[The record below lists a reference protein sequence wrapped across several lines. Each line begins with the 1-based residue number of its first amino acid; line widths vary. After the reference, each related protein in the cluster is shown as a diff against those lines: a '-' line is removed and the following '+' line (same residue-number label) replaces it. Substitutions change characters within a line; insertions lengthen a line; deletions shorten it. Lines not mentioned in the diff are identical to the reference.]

1 MKILLPIDGSEYSKN
16 AIDFVASRT
25 TVLGNNPTIEL
36 LNIQVPLPARASRLV
51 GREALDRYY
60 EEEADKVF
68 TSARKVLKRDNITVT
83 EAYRIGAPDE
93 MIAQEADK
101 LPADLIV
108 MGSRGLTALKGLIM
122 GSVTTGVLARTKCPV
137 LLLRGKKAPL
147 TDALRVGIAVDGS
160 KYGMA
165 AVNHVLKAIDFFG
178 KGAQFYL
185 INVVNDYAGAVMPD
199 MAGMALPALSES
211 EVLELQKKEF
221 AETVD
226 PLRPLFEK
234 AGLKPT
240 EVCLVGNPSDEIAAF
255 AKKNK
260 LDLIVMGS
268 HGYTRFKSAVMGSTA
283 THIAAEGNVPLLIIR
298 AADDESAPKA

>member
-60 EEEADKVF
+60 EEEADKVV

-137 LLLRGKKAPL
+137 LLLRGKEAPL

>member
-137 LLLRGKKAPL
+137 LLLRGKEAPL

-240 EVCLVGNPSDEIAAF
+240 EVCLVGNPSDETADF
-255 AKKNK
+255 AKNNK

>member
-1 MKILLPIDGSEYSKN
+1 
-16 AIDFVASRT
+16 
-25 TVLGNNPTIEL
+25 
-36 LNIQVPLPARASRLV
+36 
-51 GREALDRYY
+51 
-60 EEEADKVF
+60 
-68 TSARKVLKRDNITVT
+68 
-83 EAYRIGAPDE
+83 

-137 LLLRGKKAPL
+137 LLLRGKEAPL

-298 AADDESAPKA
+298 AADDESAVCWQALSAELSVRTSSPGGWFLSAAD

>member
-25 TVLGNNPTIEL
+25 TVLGNNPTVEL

-137 LLLRGKKAPL
+137 LLLRGKEAPL

>member
-93 MIAQEADK
+93 RIAQEADK

-137 LLLRGKKAPL
+137 LLLRGKEAPL

>member
-137 LLLRGKKAPL
+137 LLLRGKEAPL

-199 MAGMALPALSES
+199 MAGMVLPALSES

>member
-137 LLLRGKKAPL
+137 LLLRGKEAPL

-165 AVNHVLKAIDFFG
+165 AVNHVLKGSDFFG

>member
-108 MGSRGLTALKGLIM
+108 MGSRGRSDIEGLLL
-122 GSVTTGVLARTKCPV
+122 GSVTHKVLTLATVPV
-137 LLLRGKKAPL
+137 HEVPGAP
-147 TDALRVGIAVDGS
+147 APRQGS
-160 KYGMA
+160 A
-165 AVNHVLKAIDFFG
+165 A
-178 KGAQFYL
+178 
-185 INVVNDYAGAVMPD
+185 
-199 MAGMALPALSES
+199 
-211 EVLELQKKEF
+211 
-221 AETVD
+221 
-226 PLRPLFEK
+226 
-234 AGLKPT
+234 
-240 EVCLVGNPSDEIAAF
+240 
-255 AKKNK
+255 
-260 LDLIVMGS
+260 
-268 HGYTRFKSAVMGSTA
+268 HGRSPRRYRC
-283 THIAAEGNVPLLIIR
+283 
-298 AADDESAPKA
+298 

>member
-137 LLLRGKKAPL
+137 LLLRGKEAPL

-211 EVLELQKKEF
+211 EGLELQKKEF

>member
-137 LLLRGKKAPL
+137 LLLRGKEAPL
-147 TDALRVGIAVDGS
+147 TDALRVGLAVDGS

>member
-108 MGSRGLTALKGLIM
+108 MGSRGLTALKG
-122 GSVTTGVLARTKCPV
+122 
-137 LLLRGKKAPL
+137 
-147 TDALRVGIAVDGS
+147 
-160 KYGMA
+160 
-165 AVNHVLKAIDFFG
+165 IDFFG

-298 AADDESAPKA
+298 AADDEAAPKA

>member
-36 LNIQVPLPARASRLV
+36 LNIQVPLPTRASRLV

-137 LLLRGKKAPL
+137 LLLRGKEAPL

-165 AVNHVLKAIDFFG
+165 AVNHVLKRIDFFG

>member
-137 LLLRGKKAPL
+137 LLLRGKEAPL

-221 AETVD
+221 AETVN

>member
-51 GREALDRYY
+51 GREALDHYY

-137 LLLRGKKAPL
+137 LLLRGKEAPL

>member
-137 LLLRGKKAPL
+137 LLLRGKEAPL

-298 AADDESAPKA
+298 AANDESAPKA

>member
-108 MGSRGLTALKGLIM
+108 MGSRCLTALKGLIM

-137 LLLRGKKAPL
+137 LLLRGKEAPL

>member
-137 LLLRGKKAPL
+137 LLLRGKEAPL

>member
-137 LLLRGKKAPL
+137 LLLRGKEAPL

-199 MAGMALPALSES
+199 MAGMTLPALSES

>member
-122 GSVTTGVLARTKCPV
+122 GSVTTGGLARTKCPV
-137 LLLRGKKAPL
+137 LLLRGKEAPL

>member
-101 LPADLIV
+101 LPADLII

-137 LLLRGKKAPL
+137 LLLRGKEAPL

>member
-137 LLLRGKKAPL
+137 LLLRGKEAPL

-160 KYGMA
+160 EYGMA

>member
-1 MKILLPIDGSEYSKN
+1 
-16 AIDFVASRT
+16 
-25 TVLGNNPTIEL
+25 
-36 LNIQVPLPARASRLV
+36 
-51 GREALDRYY
+51 
-60 EEEADKVF
+60 
-68 TSARKVLKRDNITVT
+68 
-83 EAYRIGAPDE
+83 
-93 MIAQEADK
+93 
-101 LPADLIV
+101 
-108 MGSRGLTALKGLIM
+108 M

-137 LLLRGKKAPL
+137 LLLRGKEAPL

-165 AVNHVLKAIDFFG
+165 AVNHVLKGIDFFG

>member
-1 MKILLPIDGSEYSKN
+1 
-16 AIDFVASRT
+16 
-25 TVLGNNPTIEL
+25 
-36 LNIQVPLPARASRLV
+36 
-51 GREALDRYY
+51 
-60 EEEADKVF
+60 
-68 TSARKVLKRDNITVT
+68 
-83 EAYRIGAPDE
+83 
-93 MIAQEADK
+93 
-101 LPADLIV
+101 
-108 MGSRGLTALKGLIM
+108 
-122 GSVTTGVLARTKCPV
+122 V
-137 LLLRGKKAPL
+137 LLLRGKEAPL

>member
-137 LLLRGKKAPL
+137 LLLRGKEAPL

-268 HGYTRFKSAVMGSTA
+268 HGYTRFKSAIMGSTA

>member
-122 GSVTTGVLARTKCPV
+122 GSVTTGVLARTQCPV
-137 LLLRGKKAPL
+137 LLLRGKEAPL

>member
-137 LLLRGKKAPL
+137 LLLRGKEAPL

-185 INVVNDYAGAVMPD
+185 INVVNDYAGVVMPD

>member
-1 MKILLPIDGSEYSKN
+1 MKILLPIDGSKYSKN

-137 LLLRGKKAPL
+137 LLLRGKEAPL

>member
-108 MGSRGLTALKGLIM
+108 MGSRGLTSLKGLIM

-137 LLLRGKKAPL
+137 LLLRGKEAPL

>member
-93 MIAQEADK
+93 MLAQEADK

-122 GSVTTGVLARTKCPV
+122 GSDTTGVLARTKCPV
-137 LLLRGKKAPL
+137 LLLRGKEAPL

-260 LDLIVMGS
+260 VDLIVMGS

>member
-137 LLLRGKKAPL
+137 LLLRGKEAPL

-199 MAGMALPALSES
+199 MAGRALPALSES

>member
-83 EAYRIGAPDE
+83 ESYRIGAPDE

-137 LLLRGKKAPL
+137 LLLRGKEAPL

-165 AVNHVLKAIDFFG
+165 AVNHVLKGIDFFG

>member
-108 MGSRGLTALKGLIM
+108 MGS
-122 GSVTTGVLARTKCPV
+122 VTTGVLARTKCPV
-137 LLLRGKKAPL
+137 LLLRGKEAPL